1 MGWIERFFAPAF
13 DRFREQAPEMATEL
27 ATAVLLVEV
36 ARADHKVEE
45 QELATIRRLLLERL
59 SLCEEEVDSLLQ
71 QAGEEAD
78 HLVSLQ
84 HITRRMNEQL
94 SQQEKLRVVEMMWQ
108 VVYADGEKHHYE
120 EHLIRQVA
128 DLLYIPHVDFIRARH
143 LAEQG

>member
-1 MGWIERFFAPAF
+1 MGWIERFFAPTF
-13 DRFREQAPEMATEL
+13 DRFREQAPEMAIEL

-36 ARADHKVEE
+36 ARADHRVEE

>member
-1 MGWIERFFAPAF
+1 MGWIERFFAPTF

-36 ARADHKVEE
+36 ARADHRVEE

>member
-1 MGWIERFFAPAF
+1 MGWIERFFAPTF

-36 ARADHKVEE
+36 ARADHRVEE

-128 DLLYIPHVDFIRARH
+128 DLLYIPHVDFIHARH

>member
-1 MGWIERFFAPAF
+1 MGWIERFFAPTF

-36 ARADHKVEE
+36 ARADHRVEE

-94 SQQEKLRVVEMMWQ
+94 SQQEKLRFVEMMWQ

>member
-1 MGWIERFFAPAF
+1 MGWIERFFTPTF

-36 ARADHKVEE
+36 ARADHRVEE

>member
-1 MGWIERFFAPAF
+1 MGWIERFFTPTF

-36 ARADHKVEE
+36 ARADHRVEE
-45 QELATIRRLLLERL
+45 QELETIRRLLLERL

-94 SQQEKLRVVEMMWQ
+94 SPQEKLHIVEMMWQ
-108 VVYADGEKHHYE
+108 VVFADGEKHHYE